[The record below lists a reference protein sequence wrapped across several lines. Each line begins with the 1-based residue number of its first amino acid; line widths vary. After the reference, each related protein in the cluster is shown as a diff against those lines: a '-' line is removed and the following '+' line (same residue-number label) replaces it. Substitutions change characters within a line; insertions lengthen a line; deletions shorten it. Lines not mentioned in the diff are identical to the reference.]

1 MRRMHSINILDYS
14 IRSSLGDMNDT
25 LHAIKNEN
33 IKISTKAVATLD
45 DDIDVP
51 YFIFE
56 DEVKDDRDEITNA
69 IKEIVSNIAT
79 KLSRDK
85 KERTALI
92 IGTALVDKNVI
103 NAVEDKNDEY
113 KKNPENFSKTSIDS
127 YAQDIAQELGLN
139 PFTMTICTAC
149 TSSINATLEARNLI
163 NAGVVDYAIVVGV
176 EVFSKMM
183 SGGFSSMSLLSLSEQ
198 RPFDNQRDGLI
209 LGEAIAAVLLGRD
222 DSPWSLRGG
231 YSNCNSETITSVS
244 ASGDEFAEVMSNAM
258 KFSDIKAEDICAIK
272 AHATS
277 SPSND
282 LAEINAISNLFS
294 KEIIFTAIK
303 PYVGH
308 TLGACG
314 VLELA
319 ILIASIDDGFIPKT
333 INHKESILENYVPL
347 RENRV
352 CKDGIFML
360 NYFGFGGNNT
370 TVIIQKDKS

>member
-14 IRSSLGDMNDT
+14 IRSAQGDITDT
-25 LHAIKNEN
+25 LSAIKNKN

-51 YFIFE
+51 YFVFE
-56 DEVKDDRDEITNA
+56 NEVKDERDEITNA

-79 KLSRDK
+79 NLSRDK
-85 KERTALI
+85 KERTVLI

-103 NAVEDKNDEY
+103 NAVEDKNSEY
-113 KKNPENFSKTSIDS
+113 TKNPENFSKTSIDS
-127 YAQDIAQELGLN
+127 YADDIAKELGLN
-139 PFTMTICTAC
+139 SFTMTICTAC
-149 TSSINATLEARNLI
+149 TSSVNAILEARNLI
-163 NAGVVDYAIVVGV
+163 NAGLVDYAIVVGI
-176 EVFSKMM
+176 EIFSKMM
-183 SGGFSSMSLLSLSEQ
+183 SGGFSSMNLLSLGEQ
-198 RPFDNQRDGLI
+198 KPFDKERDGLI

-222 DSPWSLRGG
+222 DSSWSLRGG

-244 ASGDEFAEVMSNAM
+244 ASGDEFAEVMLNAM
-258 KFSDIKAEDICAIK
+258 ELSGVNAEDICAIK

-277 SPSND
+277 SLSND
-282 LAEINAISNLFS
+282 LAEINAISELFS
-294 KEIIFTAIK
+294 KEITFTAIK

-319 ILIASIDDGFIPKT
+319 ILMASVDDGFIPKT
-333 INHKESILENYVPL
+333 INHRESILQDYLPL
-347 RENRV
+347 KEHKV

-370 TVIIQKDKS
+370 TIIIQKELV

>member
-14 IRSSLGDMNDT
+14 ILSSQGDMSEI

-69 IKEIVSNIAT
+69 IKEVVLNISI
-79 KLSRDK
+79 KLSSNQK
-85 KERTALI
+85 KRTSLI

-103 NAVEDKNDEY
+103 NAVEDKNSEY
-113 KKNPENFSKTSIDS
+113 TKNPENFSKTSIDS
-127 YAQDIAQELGLN
+127 YSHDIAKELGLN
-139 PFTMTICTAC
+139 SFTMTICTAC
-149 TSSINATLEARNLI
+149 TSSVNATLEARNLI
-163 NAGVVDYAIVVGV
+163 NAGVIDYAIVVGV

-183 SGGFSSMSLLSLSEQ
+183 SGGFSSMNLLSLREQ
-198 RPFDNQRDGLI
+198 KPFDNERDGLI

-258 KFSDIKAEDICAIK
+258 QLSDVNAEDICAIK

-282 LAEINAISNLFS
+282 LAEINAISELFS
-294 KEIIFTAIK
+294 KGITFTAIK
-303 PYVGH
+303 PYIGH

-319 ILIASIDDGFIPKT
+319 ILMECIDDGFIPKT
-333 INHKESILENYVPL
+333 MNHGESILKDYLPL
-347 RENRV
+347 RENKV
-352 CKDGIFML
+352 CEDGIFML

-370 TVIIQKDKS
+370 TIIIEKEKS

>member
-14 IRSSLGDMNDT
+14 IRSSQGDMKET
-25 LHAIKNEN
+25 LNAIKNQN
-33 IKISTKAVATLD
+33 IKTSTKAVATLD

-51 YFIFE
+51 YFVFE
-56 DEVKDDRDEITNA
+56 DEVKDDREEITNA
-69 IKEIVSNIAT
+69 IKEIVSNIT
-79 KLSRDK
+79 SKLSREK
-85 KERTALI
+85 KERTALL

-113 KKNPENFSKTSIDS
+113 IKNPDNFFKTSIDS
-127 YAQDIAQELGLN
+127 YAEDIAKELGLN

-149 TSSINATLEARNLI
+149 TSSVNATLEARNLI

-198 RPFDNQRDGLI
+198 KPFDDERDGLI
-209 LGEAIAAVLLGRD
+209 LGEAVAAVLLGCD
-222 DSPWSLRGG
+222 ESPWSLLGG

-244 ASGDEFAEVMSNAM
+244 ASGDEFAEVMSKAMSLSNVNA
-258 KFSDIKAEDICAIK
+258 EEVTAIK

-282 LAEINAISNLFS
+282 LAEINAIRELFS
-294 KEIIFTAIK
+294 KEIVFTAIK
-303 PYVGH
+303 PYIGH

-319 ILIASIDDGFIPKT
+319 ILMACVDDGFIPKT
-333 INHKESILENYVPL
+333 INHRESILEDYVPL
-347 RENRV
+347 LDNRE

-370 TVIIQKDKS
+370 TVIIEKEKS